1 MNMFTADALILM
13 FIWLTGIFTPML
25 GDFDILIP
33 AIGVYAV
40 VLRLLQLSVED
51 KKKIVMK

>member
-1 MNMFTADALILM
+1 MNMFTADALFLL
-13 FIWLTGIFTPML
+13 FIWLSGVFTPVL

-51 KKKIVMK
+51 KKNFVRK